1 MQQKKCTIKLQSLV
15 SDDNFDSIVELRW
28 GKQQTQL
35 STSEARKL
43 AFSIFEVAAEAEID
57 AKIVKW
63 AITRLGL
70 SPSEAAGLLS
80 EFRQMR
86 ESNLTINVVICL
98 DNERVTPSAGKLSAL
113 DMLMLVATSE
123 VEAML
128 AHFLIEKLQR
138 SPEVAEQIVNEFR
151 ESF

>member
-1 MQQKKCTIKLQSLV
+1 MTQKQIAIELQSLV
-15 SDDNFDSIVELRW
+15 SEDNFEPIIELRW

-35 STSEARKL
+35 STPEARKM
-43 AFSIFEVAAEAEID
+43 AFSIFEIAAAEID
-57 AKIVKW
+57 AKLVKW
-63 AITRLGL
+63 AITKPRL
-70 SPSEAAGLLS
+70 SPSEAAGVLS

-98 DNERVTPSAGKLSAL
+98 DNEHVTPSAGKLSAL

-151 ESF
+151 ESL